1 MTANIDTVRA
11 GLDAY
16 KRGDFDAVAELL
28 APDVR
33 WEGVGGADPCVNR
46 EEALSAMR
54 AGAERAKDLELADAV
69 PFGTDKVM
77 VCLVRVPGD
86 ETDENLPPRVY
97 NVVTFAGDKVARMQ
111 GFLGRK
117 EAVQAARGTDAAD
130 GGGESAPKA
139 KQKQGTRKRPLSR
152 RIRMAVGRALGR

>member
-16 KRGDFDAVAELL
+16 KRGDFDSVAELL

-33 WEGVGGADPCVNR
+33 WEGVGGAEPCVNR
-46 EEALSAMR
+46 EQALSAMR
-54 AGAERAKDLELADAV
+54 AGADRAKDLELADAV

-77 VCLVRVPGD
+77 VCLVRVPGGEAGED
-86 ETDENLPPRVY
+86 QPARIY
-97 NVVTFAGDKVARMQ
+97 NVVTFAGDRVARMQ

-117 EAVQAARGTDAAD
+117 EAVQAARGAEAGD
-130 GGGESAPKA
+130 GEAPKA
-139 KQKQGTRKRPLSR
+139 KTSSPRKRSPWR
-152 RIRMAVGRALGR
+152 RFRMAVGRALGR